1 MANYTDRLGLILQ
14 AYSSNPETWGTE
26 LNEAVFKLL
35 DEMVGVEEI
44 AVNADVVLTWE
55 DAVANQ
61 ARHLFIPLS
70 GAGGHTVTVKGVDR
84 FYLVHNKC
92 AADITM
98 RPENG
103 AGAVV
108 RAGTLALWYTDGST
122 AQVAGDL
129 PLDKVRLPAGP
140 VNLNSQKIINL
151 APGAAPHEAVNRG
164 QLDTIAGSTEAAI
177 QAANDAQASL
187 SAINQKITIS
197 TQPPVDGVGTDGDL
211 WFLIS

>member
-44 AVNADVVLTWE
+44 AVNADISLSWE
-55 DAVANQ
+55 DAVSNQ
-61 ARHLFIPLS
+61 ARHLFIPFS

-92 AADITM
+92 AADITIK
-98 RPENG
+98 PENG
-103 AGAVV
+103 TGAVV
-108 RAGTLALWYTDGST
+108 RAGTLVVWYTNGLA
-122 AQVAGDL
+122 AQVGGDL
-129 PLDKVRLPAGP
+129 PLNKLRAPDGALA
-140 VNLNSQKIINL
+140 LNGQKITNL
-151 APGAAPHEAVNRG
+151 AAGTAPHEAVNRG
-164 QLDTIAGSTEAAI
+164 QLDTIAGSTDAAI
-177 QAANDAQASL
+177 QAASSAQASL
-187 SAINQKITIS
+187 NAINQKITIS
-197 TQPPVDGVGTDGDL
+197 TQPPVAGAGSDGDL